1 MWEHGAGA
9 AAAAALLPGENFY
22 NFVKMF
28 PSDAGGWGGGEGW
41 GCTPGEGAGEGDTQM

>member
-1 MWEHGAGA
+1 MWEQGPG

-28 PSDAGGWGGGEGW
+28 PSDAGGGEEMGGGVHPW
-41 GCTPGEGAGEGDTQM
+41 